1 MRLLALLVGGLLAI
15 AAPGAAV
22 AQNNWVTP
30 GNSTAGG
37 SVQMCLNSAQQAVP
51 CNPGSS
57 GGPAVVQANAAG
69 TTGAVNVTLPAVA
82 GKTTYLCGFAVSA
95 IGSGAV
101 GPITISGLFGSS
113 NPTFQGTA
121 TAAGGVVAQ
130 AQYNPCLPASATNQV
145 VVVGTTADATAS
157 AVNVSVWGYQL

>member
-1 MRLLALLVGGLLAI
+1 MRLLALLVVGLLAI
-15 AAPGAAV
+15 AAPGVAV

-121 TAAGGVVAQ
+121 TAAGGVVALT
-130 AQYNPCLPASATNQV
+130 PVDDLV
-145 VVVGTTADATAS
+145 ADAHVTALH
-157 AVNVSVWGYQL
+157 AEIEVLLTKQVQQHEVTH